1 MGMRLVALLV
11 ALLALFAG
19 SAHAS
24 LTTEQAADRVHTAIL
39 RSTKV
44 ADKTSAFT
52 ETFDHNTKGKK
63 RLRWKA
69 RSRTGVVLG
78 EIDLVTERVTITAYS
93 AVR

>member
-1 MGMRLVALLV
+1 MRIVALVV

-24 LTTEQAADRVHTAIL
+24 LTAEQASERVHTAIL

-44 ADKTSAFT
+44 ADKTSTFT
-52 ETFDHNTKGKK
+52 ESFDRHAKGKK
-63 RLRWKA
+63 LRFRA

-78 EIDLVTERVTITAYS
+78 EIDLVTERVTITGYS
-93 AVR
+93 AL